1 MDKIY
6 YGSFSCIDDVINDFQ
21 ISDKELEGC
30 EIIFAEYDQPDYEG
44 YAHIIFRKGGKL
56 YEVNGS
62 HCSCY
67 GLEGQWVPEETLLEA
82 LMFRPGVSKFAK
94 ANLKERFAKLIPF
107 L

>member
-6 YGSFSCIDDVINDFQ
+6 YGSFSCIDDIKSNFE
-21 ISDKELEGC
+21 ISDKELKGC
-30 EIIFAEYDQPDYEG
+30 EIIFADYDTPPYEG
-44 YAHIIFRKGGKL
+44 SAHVIFRKGGKL

-67 GLEGQWVPEETLLEA
+67 GLEGQWVPEETLVEA
-82 LMFRPGVSKFAK
+82 LMFRPGVSEFAK
-94 ANLKERFAKLIPF
+94 ANLRKRFANLMPF